1 MNSFSINRFG
11 KTLRYVLSTNYRS
24 LLMWTIGAALV
35 VFMCEMLY
43 WKFGTLNESP
53 YDMLR
58 NFGDMGMV
66 LFVVASVVLISSVVA
81 GINDKRKRESFMMLP
96 STNAEKYLSLIVYST
111 VICILCVFL
120 AMVLGDTLRMAFLWG
135 RDLMGFG
142 PRYEGEPESIYI
154 TNRFGDVMYSNSWVR
169 WYDSALPVFLYNF
182 VPNYGFS
189 SWVGI
194 MRWAFFLAS
203 LLWIHSLYTL
213 GGTLLRKYAFVAS
226 SVVFILLL
234 VGFAKFIDYFDL
246 YTFRSEWIDA
256 AGNLHKHMISTL
268 VYVYC
273 IALPIL
279 SIANYWISFR
289 IFKGFELI
297 TNKWINYDFHK

>member
-11 KTLRYVLSTNYRS
+11 KTLRYVLSTNFRS

-35 VFMCEMLY
+35 VFMCEMVY

-53 YDMLR
+53 YDMLQ

-66 LFVVASVVLISSVVA
+66 LYVVASVVLISSVVA
-81 GINDKRKRESFMMLP
+81 GINDKRKRESFLMLP

-142 PRYEGEPESIYI
+142 PRYEGEPVSVYI

-189 SWVGI
+189 TWVGV

-203 LLWIHSLYTL
+203 LLWVHSLYTL

>member
-11 KTLRYVLSTNYRS
+11 KTLRYVLSTNFRS

-53 YDMLR
+53 YEMLR

-81 GINDKRKRESFMMLP
+81 GINDKRKRESFLILP

-120 AMVLGDTLRMAFLWG
+120 AMVLGDALRMAFLWG
-135 RDLMGFG
+135 RDLMGFT
-142 PRYEGEPESIYI
+142 PRYEGEPESVYI
-154 TNRFGDVMYSNSWVR
+154 TNRWGDVMYANSWVR
-169 WYDSALPVFLYNF
+169 WYDSALPLFWNSFLPNF
-182 VPNYGFS
+182 GFS
-189 SWVGI
+189 SWYGV

-203 LLWIHSLYTL
+203 MLWIHSLYTL
-213 GGTLLRKYAFVAS
+213 GGTLLRKYAFVAV
-226 SVVFILLL
+226 SVVFILLT
-234 VGFAKFIDYFDL
+234 VGFAKFINYFDL

-256 AGNLHKHMISTL
+256 AGNYYRHMINPL

-273 IALPIL
+273 IVLPIL

-297 TNKWINYDFHK
+297 TNKWTNYDFHK

>member
-11 KTLRYVLSTNYRS
+11 KTQRYVLSTNFRS

-43 WKFGTLNESP
+43 WKFGSLYEGP
-53 YDMLR
+53 YEMLR

-81 GINDKRKRESFMMLP
+81 GINDKRKRESFLILP

-111 VICILCVFL
+111 VVCILCVFL

-142 PRYEGEPESIYI
+142 SRYDGEPVSVYI

-189 SWVGI
+189 TWYGV

-203 LLWIHSLYTL
+203 LLWVHSLYTL

-234 VGFAKFIDYFDL
+234 VGFAKFIDYFEL

-297 TNKWINYDFHK
+297 TNKWTNYDFHK

>member
-11 KTLRYVLSTNYRS
+11 KTQRYVLSTNFRS

-35 VFMCEMLY
+35 VFMCEMVY

-53 YDMLR
+53 YDMLK

-66 LFVVASVVLISSVVA
+66 LYVVASVVLISSVVA
-81 GINDKRKRESFMMLP
+81 GINDKRKRESFLMLP

-142 PRYEGEPESIYI
+142 PRYEGEPVSVYI

-189 SWVGI
+189 TWYGV

-203 LLWIHSLYTL
+203 LLWVHSRYTL

-234 VGFAKFIDYFDL
+234 VGFAKFIDYFEL

>member
-53 YDMLR
+53 YDMLK

-66 LFVVASVVLISSVVA
+66 LYVVASVVLISSVVA
-81 GINDKRKRESFMMLP
+81 GINDKRKRESFLMLP

-142 PRYEGEPESIYI
+142 PRYEGEPVSVYI
-154 TNRFGDVMYSNSWVR
+154 TNRWGGLMYNNSWVR

-203 LLWIHSLYTL
+203 LLWVHSLYTL

-297 TNKWINYDFHK
+297 TNKWTNYDFHK

>member
-11 KTLRYVLSTNYRS
+11 KTLRYVLSTNFRS

-35 VFMCEMLY
+35 VFMCEMVY

-53 YDMLR
+53 YDMLK

-66 LFVVASVVLISSVVA
+66 LYVVASVVLISSVVA
-81 GINDKRKRESFMMLP
+81 GINDKRKRESFLMLP

-111 VICILCVFL
+111 VICFLCVFL

-135 RDLMGFG
+135 RDLMGFT
-142 PRYEGEPESIYI
+142 PRYEGEPESVYI
-154 TNRFGDVMYSNSWVR
+154 TNRFGDVMYANSWVR
-169 WYDSALPVFLYNF
+169 WYDSALPVFWNSFLPNF
-182 VPNYGFS
+182 GFS
-189 SWVGI
+189 SWYGI

-234 VGFAKFIDYFDL
+234 VGFVKFMNYFEL

-256 AGNLHKHMISTL
+256 AGNYHRRMISTL

>member
-11 KTLRYVLSTNYRS
+11 KTLRYVLSTNFRS

-35 VFMCEMLY
+35 VFMCEVVY
-43 WKFGTLNESP
+43 WKFGTWSESP
-53 YDMLR
+53 YDMLK

-66 LFVVASVVLISSVVA
+66 LYVVASVVLISSVVA

-142 PRYEGEPESIYI
+142 PRYEGEPESVYI
-154 TNRFGDVMYSNSWVR
+154 TNCFGDVMYANSWVR
-169 WYDSALPVFLYNF
+169 WYDSALPVFWNSFLPNF
-182 VPNYGFS
+182 GFS
-189 SWVGI
+189 SWYGI

-226 SVVFILLL
+226 STVFILLL
-234 VGFAKFIDYFDL
+234 VGFVKFMNYFEL

-256 AGNLHKHMISTL
+256 AGNYHRRMISTL

>member
-11 KTLRYVLSTNYRS
+11 KTLRYVFSTNFRS

-35 VFMCEMLY
+35 VFMCEVVY
-43 WKFGTLNESP
+43 WKFSTHNESP
-53 YDMLR
+53 YDMLKD
-58 NFGDMGMV
+58 FGDMGMV
-66 LFVVASVVLISSVVA
+66 LFIVASVVLISTVVA
-81 GINDKRKRESFMMLP
+81 GINDKRKRESFLMLP

-135 RDLMGFG
+135 RDLMGFT
-142 PRYEGEPESIYI
+142 PRYEAVYI
-154 TNRFGDVMYSNSWVR
+154 TNRWGDVMYANSWVR
-169 WYDSALPVFLYNF
+169 WYDSALPLFLYNF

-189 SWVGI
+189 TWYGV

-203 LLWIHSLYTL
+203 LLWVHSLYTL

-226 SVVFILLL
+226 SAVFILLL
-234 VGFAKFIDYFDL
+234 VGFAKFMNYFEL

-256 AGNLHKHMISTL
+256 AGNLHKHMISVL

>member
-11 KTLRYVLSTNYRS
+11 KTLRYVLSTNFRS

-35 VFMCEMLY
+35 VFMCEMVY
-43 WKFGTLNESP
+43 WKFGTWNESP
-53 YDMLR
+53 YDMLK

-66 LFVVASVVLISSVVA
+66 LYVVASVVLISSVVA
-81 GINDKRKRESFMMLP
+81 GINDKRKRESFLMLP

-135 RDLMGFG
+135 SDLMGFG
-142 PRYEGEPESIYI
+142 PRYEGEAVSVFVPDNWWNGSYA
-154 TNRFGDVMYSNSWVR
+154 NCWVR

-182 VPNYGFS
+182 VPDYGFS
-189 SWVGI
+189 SWYAI
-194 MRWAFFLAS
+194 MRWAFLLAY
-203 LLWIHSLYTL
+203 LLWVHSLYTL

-234 VGFAKFIDYFDL
+234 VGFTKFIDYFDL
-246 YTFRSEWIDA
+246 YSEWIDA
-256 AGNLHKHMISTL
+256 AGNYHRRMISTL

-297 TNKWINYDFHK
+297 TNKWTNYDFHK

>member
-11 KTLRYVLSTNYRS
+11 KTLRYVLSTNFRS

-35 VFMCEMLY
+35 VFMCEMVY

-53 YDMLR
+53 YEMLR

-81 GINDKRKRESFMMLP
+81 GINDKRKRESFLMLP

-142 PRYEGEPESIYI
+142 PRYEGEPESVYI
-154 TNRFGDVMYSNSWVR
+154 TNCFGDVMYANSWVR
-169 WYDSALPVFLYNF
+169 WYDSALPVFWNSFLPNF
-182 VPNYGFS
+182 GFS
-189 SWVGI
+189 SWYGI

-226 SVVFILLL
+226 SAVFILLL
-234 VGFAKFIDYFDL
+234 VGFVKFMNYFEL

-256 AGNLHKHMISTL
+256 AGNYYKHMISPL

>member
-11 KTLRYVLSTNYRS
+11 KTQRYVLSTNFRS

-35 VFMCEMLY
+35 VFMCEMVY

-53 YDMLR
+53 YDMLK

-66 LFVVASVVLISSVVA
+66 LYVVASVVLISSVVA
-81 GINDKRKRESFMMLP
+81 GINDKRKRESFLMLP

-142 PRYEGEPESIYI
+142 PRYEGEPVSVYI

-297 TNKWINYDFHK
+297 TNKWTNYDFHK

>member
-1 MNSFSINRFG
+1 MNGFSINRFG
-11 KTLRYVLSTNYRS
+11 KTLRYVLSTNFRS

-35 VFMCEMLY
+35 VFMCEMVY
-43 WKFGTLNESP
+43 WKFGTWNESP
-53 YDMLR
+53 YDMLK

-66 LFVVASVVLISSVVA
+66 LYVVASVVLISSVVA
-81 GINDKRKRESFMMLP
+81 GINDKRKRESFLMLP

-135 RDLMGFG
+135 SDLMGFG
-142 PRYEGEPESIYI
+142 PRYEGEAVSVFVPDNWWNGSYA
-154 TNRFGDVMYSNSWVR
+154 SCWVR

-182 VPNYGFS
+182 VPDYGFS
-189 SWVGI
+189 SWYAI
-194 MRWAFFLAS
+194 MRWAFLLAS

-213 GGTLLRKYAFVAS
+213 GGTLLRKYAFVAV
-226 SVVFILLL
+226 SVVFILLT
-234 VGFAKFIDYFDL
+234 VGFAKFMNYFEL

-256 AGNLHKHMISTL
+256 AGNYYKHMISPL

-273 IALPIL
+273 IALPIV

-297 TNKWINYDFHK
+297 TNKWTNYDFHK

>member
-11 KTLRYVLSTNYRS
+11 KTLRYVLSTNFRS

-53 YDMLR
+53 YEMLR

-142 PRYEGEPESIYI
+142 PRYEGEPESVYI
-154 TNRFGDVMYSNSWVR
+154 TNCFGDVMYANSWVR
-169 WYDSALPVFLYNF
+169 WYDSALPVFWNSFLPNF
-182 VPNYGFS
+182 GFS
-189 SWVGI
+189 SWYGI

-226 SVVFILLL
+226 SAVFILLL
-234 VGFAKFIDYFDL
+234 VGFVKFMNYFEL

-256 AGNLHKHMISTL
+256 AGNYHRRMISTL

>member
-11 KTLRYVLSTNYRS
+11 KTLRYVLSTNFRS

-35 VFMCEMLY
+35 VFMCEMVY

-53 YDMLR
+53 YEMLR

-81 GINDKRKRESFMMLP
+81 GINNKRKRESFLMLP

-142 PRYEGEPESIYI
+142 PRYEGEPESVYI
-154 TNRFGDVMYSNSWVR
+154 TNCFGDVMYANSWVR
-169 WYDSALPVFLYNF
+169 WYDSALPVFWNSFLPNF
-182 VPNYGFS
+182 GFS
-189 SWVGI
+189 SWYGI

-226 SVVFILLL
+226 SAVFILLL
-234 VGFAKFIDYFDL
+234 VGFVKFMNYFEL

-256 AGNLHKHMISTL
+256 AGNNHRRMISTL

-297 TNKWINYDFHK
+297 TNKWTNYDFHK

>member
-11 KTLRYVLSTNYRS
+11 KTQRYVLSTNFRS

-35 VFMCEMLY
+35 VFMCEMVY
-43 WKFGTLNESP
+43 WKFGTLNEIP

-58 NFGDMGMV
+58 DFGDMGMV
-66 LFVVASVVLISSVVA
+66 LFIVASVVLISSVVA
-81 GINDKRKRESFMMLP
+81 GINDKRKRESFLMLP

-142 PRYEGEPESIYI
+142 PRYEGEPVSVYI

-182 VPNYGFS
+182 FPDYGFS
-189 SWVGI
+189 SWYGV

-234 VGFAKFIDYFDL
+234 VGFAKFIDYFEL

-256 AGNLHKHMISTL
+256 AGNLHKHMISAL

-297 TNKWINYDFHK
+297 TNKWTNYDFHK

>member
-43 WKFGTLNESP
+43 WKFSTHNESP
-53 YDMLR
+53 YDMLKD
-58 NFGDMGMV
+58 FGDMGMV
-66 LFVVASVVLISSVVA
+66 LFIVASVVLISTVVA
-81 GINDKRKRESFMMLP
+81 GINNKRKRESFLMLP

-135 RDLMGFG
+135 RDLMGFS
-142 PRYEGEPESIYI
+142 PRYEGEAVSVFVPDNWWNVSYA
-154 TNRFGDVMYSNSWVR
+154 NCWVR

-189 SWVGI
+189 SWYAI
-194 MRWAFFLAS
+194 MRWAFLLAS

-226 SVVFILLL
+226 SAVLILLL
-234 VGFAKFIDYFDL
+234 VGFAKFMEYYNM

-297 TNKWINYDFHK
+297 TNKWTNYDFHK

>member
-11 KTLRYVLSTNYRS
+11 KTQRYVLSTNFRS

-35 VFMCEMLY
+35 VFMCEMVY

-53 YDMLR
+53 YRMLSH
-58 NFGDMGMV
+58 FGDMGMV

-81 GINDKRKRESFMMLP
+81 GINNKRKRESFLMLP

-142 PRYEGEPESIYI
+142 PRYEGEPVSVYLSD
-154 TNRFGDVMYSNSWVR
+154 NWWNGSYANCWVR

-182 VPNYGFS
+182 VPDYGFS
-189 SWVGI
+189 SWYAI

-203 LLWIHSLYTL
+203 LLWVHSLYTL

-234 VGFAKFIDYFDL
+234 VGFAKFIDYFEL

-256 AGNLHKHMISTL
+256 AGNLHKHMISAL

-289 IFKGFELI
+289 IFKGFELL
-297 TNKWINYDFHK
+297 TNKWTNYDFHK

>member
-11 KTLRYVLSTNYRS
+11 KTLRYVLSTNFRS

-35 VFMCEMLY
+35 VFMCEMVY

-53 YDMLR
+53 YDMLK

-66 LFVVASVVLISSVVA
+66 LYVVASVVLISSVVA
-81 GINDKRKRESFMMLP
+81 GINDKRKRESFLMLP
-96 STNAEKYLSLIVYST
+96 STNAEKFLSLIVYST

-142 PRYEGEPESIYI
+142 PRYEGEPESVYI

-189 SWVGI
+189 SWYAI

-203 LLWIHSLYTL
+203 LLWVHSLYTL

-256 AGNLHKHMISTL
+256 AGNYYKHMISPL
-268 VYVYC
+268 VYVYS
-273 IALPIL
+273 IALPIV
-279 SIANYWISFR
+279 SIVNYWISFR

>member
-11 KTLRYVLSTNYRS
+11 KTLRYVLSTNFRS

-53 YDMLR
+53 YEMLR

-81 GINDKRKRESFMMLP
+81 GINDKRKRESFLMLP

-111 VICILCVFL
+111 VICILCVLL

-142 PRYEGEPESIYI
+142 PRYEGEPESVYI
-154 TNRFGDVMYSNSWVR
+154 TNCFGDVMYANSWVR
-169 WYDSALPVFLYNF
+169 WYDSALPVFWNSFLPNF
-182 VPNYGFS
+182 GFS
-189 SWVGI
+189 SWYGI

-234 VGFAKFIDYFDL
+234 VGFVKFMNYFEL

-256 AGNLHKHMISTL
+256 AGNYHRRMISTL

>member
-11 KTLRYVLSTNYRS
+11 KTLRYVFSTNFRS

-35 VFMCEMLY
+35 VFMCEVVY
-43 WKFGTLNESP
+43 WKFSTHNESP
-53 YDMLR
+53 YDMLKD
-58 NFGDMGMV
+58 FGDMGMV
-66 LFVVASVVLISSVVA
+66 LFIVASVVLISTVVA
-81 GINDKRKRESFMMLP
+81 GINDKRKRESFLMLP

-135 RDLMGFG
+135 RDLMGFT
-142 PRYEGEPESIYI
+142 PRYEAVYI
-154 TNRFGDVMYSNSWVR
+154 TNRWGDVMYANSWVR
-169 WYDSALPVFLYNF
+169 WYDSALPLFLYNF

-189 SWVGI
+189 TWYGV

-203 LLWIHSLYTL
+203 LLWVHSLYTL

-234 VGFAKFIDYFDL
+234 VGFAKSMNYFEL

-256 AGNLHKHMISTL
+256 AGNLHKHMISVL

>member
-11 KTLRYVLSTNYRS
+11 KTLRYVLSTNFRS

-35 VFMCEMLY
+35 VFMCEMVY

-53 YDMLR
+53 YEMLR

-66 LFVVASVVLISSVVA
+66 LLVVASVVLISSVVA
-81 GINDKRKRESFMMLP
+81 GINDKRKRESFLMLP

-142 PRYEGEPESIYI
+142 PRYEGEAVSVYVRD
-154 TNRFGDVMYSNSWVR
+154 NWWNGSYANCWVR

-189 SWVGI
+189 TWYGI

-203 LLWIHSLYTL
+203 LLWVHSLYTL

-234 VGFAKFIDYFDL
+234 VGFAKSMNYFDL

-256 AGNLHKHMISTL
+256 AGNLHKHMISVL

>member
-1 MNSFSINRFG
+1 
-11 KTLRYVLSTNYRS
+11 
-24 LLMWTIGAALV
+24 
-35 VFMCEMLY
+35 MLQ
-43 WKFGTLNESP
+43 
-53 YDMLR
+53 
-58 NFGDMGMV
+58 NFGEVGTV
-66 LFVVASVVLISSVVA
+66 LFIIASVVLISSVVA
-81 GINDKRKRESFMMLP
+81 SINDKRKRESFLMLP

-135 RDLMGFG
+135 SDLMGFG
-142 PRYEGEPESIYI
+142 PRYEGEAVSVFVPDNWWNGSYA
-154 TNRFGDVMYSNSWVR
+154 NCWVR

-189 SWVGI
+189 TWYGV

-203 LLWIHSLYTL
+203 LLWIHSIYTL

-234 VGFAKFIDYFDL
+234 VGFAKFIDYFEL

-256 AGNLHKHMISTL
+256 AGIIHKHMISTL

>member
-11 KTLRYVLSTNYRS
+11 KTLRYVLSTNFRS

-53 YDMLR
+53 YDMLK

-66 LFVVASVVLISSVVA
+66 LYVVASVVLISSVVA

-142 PRYEGEPESIYI
+142 PRYEGEPESVYI
-154 TNRFGDVMYSNSWVR
+154 TNCFGDVMYANSWVR
-169 WYDSALPVFLYNF
+169 WYDSALPVFWNSFLPNF
-182 VPNYGFS
+182 GFS
-189 SWVGI
+189 SWYGI

-226 SVVFILLL
+226 SAVFILLL
-234 VGFAKFIDYFDL
+234 VGFVKFMNYFEL

-256 AGNLHKHMISTL
+256 AGNYHRRMISTL

>member
-11 KTLRYVLSTNYRS
+11 KTLRYVLSTNFRS

-35 VFMCEMLY
+35 VFMCEMVY
-43 WKFGTLNESP
+43 WKFGTWNEIP
-53 YDMLR
+53 YDMLK

-66 LFVVASVVLISSVVA
+66 LYVVASLVLISSVVA
-81 GINDKRKRESFMMLP
+81 GINDKRKRESFLMLP

-142 PRYEGEPESIYI
+142 PRYEGEPVSVYVWW
-154 TNRFGDVMYSNSWVR
+154 NGSYASCWVR

-182 VPNYGFS
+182 VPDYGFS
-189 SWVGI
+189 SWYGI

-203 LLWIHSLYTL
+203 LLWIHSIYTL
-213 GGTLLRKYAFVAS
+213 GGTLLRKYAFVAV
-226 SVVFILLL
+226 SVVFILLM
-234 VGFAKFIDYFDL
+234 VGFAKFINYFDL

-256 AGNLHKHMISTL
+256 AGNYHRRMISTL

-297 TNKWINYDFHK
+297 TNKWLNYDFHK

>member
-11 KTLRYVLSTNYRS
+11 KTLRYVLSTNFRS

-53 YDMLR
+53 YDMLK

-66 LFVVASVVLISSVVA
+66 LYVVASVVLISSVVA
-81 GINDKRKRESFMMLP
+81 CINDKRKRESFMMLP

-142 PRYEGEPESIYI
+142 PRYEGEPESVYI
-154 TNRFGDVMYSNSWVR
+154 TNCFGDVMYSNSWVR

-189 SWVGI
+189 TWYGV

-203 LLWIHSLYTL
+203 LLWVHSLYTL

-234 VGFAKFIDYFDL
+234 VGFVKFMNYFEL

-256 AGNLHKHMISTL
+256 AGNYYKHMISPL
-268 VYVYC
+268 VYVYS

>member
-11 KTLRYVLSTNYRS
+11 NTLRWVLSTNFRS

-43 WKFGTLNESP
+43 WKFGSLNESP
-53 YDMLR
+53 YEMLR

-81 GINDKRKRESFMMLP
+81 GINDKRKRESFLILP

-135 RDLMGFG
+135 RDLMGFT
-142 PRYEGEPESIYI
+142 PRYEGEPESVYI
-154 TNRFGDVMYSNSWVR
+154 TNRWGDVMYANSWVR
-169 WYDSALPVFLYNF
+169 WYDSALPLFWNSFLPNF
-182 VPNYGFS
+182 GFS
-189 SWVGI
+189 SWYAI

-203 LLWIHSLYTL
+203 MLWIHSLYTL
-213 GGTLLRKYAFVAS
+213 GGTLLRKYAFVAV
-226 SVVFILLL
+226 SVVFILLT
-234 VGFAKFIDYFDL
+234 VGFAKFINYFDL
-246 YTFRSEWIDA
+246 YTFRSEWIGA
-256 AGNLHKHMISTL
+256 AGNCYRHMINPL

-273 IALPIL
+273 IVLPIL

-297 TNKWINYDFHK
+297 TNKWTNYDFHK

>member
-11 KTLRYVLSTNYRS
+11 KTLRYVLSTNFRS

-35 VFMCEMLY
+35 VFMCEMVY

-53 YDMLR
+53 YEMLR

-66 LFVVASVVLISSVVA
+66 LLVVASVVLISSVVA
-81 GINDKRKRESFMMLP
+81 GINDKRKRESFLMLP

-135 RDLMGFG
+135 RDLIGFG
-142 PRYEGEPESIYI
+142 PRYEGEPISVYI

-189 SWVGI
+189 TWYGI

-203 LLWIHSLYTL
+203 LLWVHSLYPL
-213 GGTLLRKYAFVAS
+213 GGTLLR
-226 SVVFILLL
+226 
-234 VGFAKFIDYFDL
+234 
-246 YTFRSEWIDA
+246 
-256 AGNLHKHMISTL
+256 
-268 VYVYC
+268 
-273 IALPIL
+273 
-279 SIANYWISFR
+279 
-289 IFKGFELI
+289 
-297 TNKWINYDFHK
+297 

>member
-11 KTLRYVLSTNYRS
+11 KTLRYVLSTNFRS

-35 VFMCEMLY
+35 VFMCEMVY
-43 WKFGTLNESP
+43 WKFSTYNEIP
-53 YDMLR
+53 YDMLKD
-58 NFGDMGMV
+58 FGDMGMV
-66 LFVVASVVLISSVVA
+66 LFIVASVVLISTVVA
-81 GINDKRKRESFMMLP
+81 GINNKRKRESFLMLP

-142 PRYEGEPESIYI
+142 PRYEGEPVSVYVWW
-154 TNRFGDVMYSNSWVR
+154 NGSYASCWVR

-182 VPNYGFS
+182 VPDYGFS
-189 SWVGI
+189 SWYAI

-203 LLWIHSLYTL
+203 MLWIHSLYTL
-213 GGTLLRKYAFVAS
+213 GGTLLRKYAFVAV
-226 SVVFILLL
+226 SVVFILLT
-234 VGFAKFIDYFDL
+234 VGFAKFMNYFDL

-256 AGNLHKHMISTL
+256 AGNYYKHMISPL
-268 VYVYC
+268 VYVYS

>member
-35 VFMCEMLY
+35 VFMCEVVY
-43 WKFGTLNESP
+43 WKFGTWSESP
-53 YDMLR
+53 YDMLK

-66 LFVVASVVLISSVVA
+66 LYVVASVVLISSVVA

-96 STNAEKYLSLIVYST
+96 STNAEKYLALIVYST
-111 VICILCVFL
+111 VICIICVFL

-135 RDLMGFG
+135 SDLMGFG
-142 PRYEGEPESIYI
+142 PRYEGEAVSVFVPDNWWNGSYA
-154 TNRFGDVMYSNSWVR
+154 NCWVR

-182 VPNYGFS
+182 FPDYGFS
-189 SWVGI
+189 SWYAI

-203 LLWIHSLYTL
+203 LLWVHSLYTL

-234 VGFAKFIDYFDL
+234 VGFVKSMNYFEL

-256 AGNLHKHMISTL
+256 AGNYYKHMISPL

-273 IALPIL
+273 IALPLL

-297 TNKWINYDFHK
+297 TNKWTNYDFHK

>member
-11 KTLRYVLSTNYRS
+11 KTLRYVLSTNFRS

-35 VFMCEMLY
+35 VFMCEMVY
-43 WKFGTLNESP
+43 WKFSTYNEIP
-53 YDMLR
+53 YDMLKD
-58 NFGDMGMV
+58 FGDMGMV
-66 LFVVASVVLISSVVA
+66 LFIVASVVLISTVVA
-81 GINDKRKRESFMMLP
+81 GINNKRKRESFLMLP

-142 PRYEGEPESIYI
+142 PRYEGEPESVYVWW
-154 TNRFGDVMYSNSWVR
+154 NGSYASCWVR

-182 VPNYGFS
+182 VPDYGFS
-189 SWVGI
+189 SWYAI

-213 GGTLLRKYAFVAS
+213 GGTLLRKYAFVAV
-226 SVVFILLL
+226 SVVFILLT
-234 VGFAKFIDYFDL
+234 VGFAKFINYFDL
-246 YTFRSEWIDA
+246 YTFRSEWIDD

-297 TNKWINYDFHK
+297 TNKWTNYDFHK